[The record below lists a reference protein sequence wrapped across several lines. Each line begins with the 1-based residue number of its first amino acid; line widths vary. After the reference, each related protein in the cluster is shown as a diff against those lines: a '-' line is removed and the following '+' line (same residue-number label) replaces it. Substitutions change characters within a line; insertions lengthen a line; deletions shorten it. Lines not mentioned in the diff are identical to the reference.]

1 MLLYFHISLFSCYCV
16 TIFQFDKD
24 TGPKNP
30 HFSQM
35 WTEQLKL
42 HTTIPSQVRLEIKEK
57 RRKKKRNDKIRKI
70 KEEKRNDK
78 I

>member
-1 MLLYFHISLFSCYCV
+1 
-16 TIFQFDKD
+16 
-24 TGPKNP
+24 
-30 HFSQM
+30 M